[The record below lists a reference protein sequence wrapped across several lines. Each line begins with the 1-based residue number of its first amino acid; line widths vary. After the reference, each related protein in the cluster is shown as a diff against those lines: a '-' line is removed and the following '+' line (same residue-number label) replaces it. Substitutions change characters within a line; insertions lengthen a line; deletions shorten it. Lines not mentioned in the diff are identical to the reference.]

1 MPTVSDRKG
10 DNGRSS
16 LLTASLATTSVAV
29 ISLASTMIAV
39 FVFGWTPSWKN
50 LSLLPFRS
58 KDGHDEDENA
68 SSCGGNTAGPEEPG
82 AQEESNLPQHLKR
95 AIWKEQK
102 RKESVRFLAMKKPMY
117 DNIEMYDPDGD
128 LLCTIAQKKANWYVK
143 KDLAT
148 WNNTTTKT
156 AIHLKFKPQGKSEN
170 VYNQSQKQ
178 NVCVSCGDDKH
189 HMRHYVVP
197 YCYRT
202 LLPEKYKTH
211 MPHDIV
217 IMCPDCHLNCEQAT
231 QRRQKELEGT
241 LRKDPSTAQ
250 KVIPSKELY
259 HVRSCALAIL
269 NHGDKLPPLKME
281 EYKKVIRRHR
291 KHLDEQEEEVSKEIL
306 QEAIDME
313 FTIPNENFIP
323 GAQLVIDDLN
333 EDDDKIADFI
343 QDWRFHFLETA
354 QPRYLPIGWEV
365 DSPVHCDRP
374 KQRNK
379 LQ

>member
-1 MPTVSDRKG
+1 MSILLDPKR

-16 LLTASLATTSVAV
+16 VSSLATTSVAV
-29 ISLASTMIAV
+29 ISLASIVAV
-39 FVFGWTPSWKN
+39 VGFGWTPWKDFS
-50 LSLLPFRS
+50 LSFLS
-58 KDGHDEDENA
+58 YDKDDENDA
-68 SSCGGNTAGPEEPG
+68 SSYDG
-82 AQEESNLPQHLKR
+82 QEEEKVADETSNRIAQDSNLPQHLQR
-95 AIWKEQK
+95 AVWKEQK

-143 KDLAT
+143 KDLGT
-148 WNNTTTKT
+148 WNKTKT
-156 AIHLKFKPQGKSEN
+156 AIHLRFKPKGKSEN

-178 NVCVSCGDDKH
+178 NICVSCGDDKH

-211 MPHDIV
+211 MAHDIV
-217 IMCPDCHLNCEQAT
+217 ILCPDCSLTSNQAT
-231 QRRQKELEGT
+231 QRRQKELESK
-241 LRKDPSTAQ
+241 LRKDPSTAK

-259 HVRSCALAIL
+259 HIRSCALAIM
-269 NHGDKLPPLKME
+269 NHGDKLPPAKLE
-281 EYKKVIRRHR
+281 EYQTVIR
-291 KHLDEQEEEVSKEIL
+291 KHHKLDKQEQLSKEIL
-306 QEAIDME
+306 QETIDME

-323 GAQLVIDDLN
+323 GAQLVVDALN

-343 QDWRFHFLETA
+343 RDWRYHFLETMHS
-354 QPRYLPIGWEV
+354 RYLPIGWDV

-374 KQRNK
+374 NQRT
-379 LQ
+379 